1 MKKSYTLSWLTLIS
15 ATLAGSL
22 YYLGGKLL
30 LISSLFIFLTYIFF
44 LQDTLIKKSKR
55 ESFFQDFTCLY
66 AEVSILLGILF
77 SQYSNTFFTYFALF
91 GILLT
96 NHIRIQYHATL
107 IDTNCKKTTGVKE
120 EEYGGI
126 LPRSNR
132 LVILIFLPLL
142 QYVTLLKGIEPFY
155 GLSLTDLFMLL
166 FAILT
171 NITAV
176 QRFIKA
182 YVQLEK

>member
-15 ATLAGSL
+15 AILAGFF
-22 YYLGGKLL
+22 YYLGYHFLL
-30 LISSLFIFLTYIFF
+30 FSSLFIFLTYIIF
-44 LQDTLIKKSKR
+44 LQDILTKKSKQ

-66 AEVSILLGILF
+66 AEVFIFLGILF
-77 SQYSNTFFTYFALF
+77 SKYSHTYFTHFALF

-107 IDTNCKKTTGVKE
+107 VDTKSKKKIGVKE

-142 QYVTLLKGIEPFY
+142 QYVLILQGIIAFY
-155 GLSLTDLFMLL
+155 GLSLTDWAMIL
-166 FAILT
+166 FAFLT
-171 NITAV
+171 NITAI

-182 YVQLEK
+182 YIKLEK

>member
-15 ATLAGSL
+15 AILAGFF
-22 YYLGGKLL
+22 YYLGNRYLL
-30 LISSLFIFLTYIFF
+30 LSSLFIFLTYVIF
-44 LQDTLIKKSKR
+44 LKDMLTEKSKQ

-66 AEVSILLGILF
+66 AEVFILLGILF
-77 SQYSNTFFTYFALF
+77 SKYSHTFFTHFALF

-107 IDTNCKKTTGVKE
+107 VDTNSKKKIGVKE

-132 LVILIFLPLL
+132 LIILIFLPLL
-142 QYVTLLKGIEPFY
+142 EYVFILKGITAFY
-155 GLSLTDLFMLL
+155 GLSFTDWAMIA
-166 FAILT
+166 FAFLT
-171 NITAV
+171 NITAI

-182 YVQLEK
+182 YIKFEK